1 MTNFSLF
8 ILPILFL
15 ILIIFIGMVFL
26 KSISKHMRLNQ
37 RPLKI
42 FIAFYTTVLIIAPI
56 IYLVLPKIEVTILT
70 DKMQQKLSLEN
81 QLLYNALFENKATEF
96 DEKFLVYEWSREI
109 KEKEIFLKM
118 MNPEEG
124 SQVGIIVQQSDALS
138 NQITG
143 KLYRK
148 NYLVKEIH
156 LRNFDSVN
164 INIVDI
170 LNEPLIT
177 WEDATT
183 LVVKNPPNKKLSFVS
198 VSDATDIIAFNNN
211 EDSRENEAAVKIKE
225 WEYAGPYY
233 LLITVP
239 KNVKVWSDEGLRIYK

>member
-1 MTNFSLF
+1 MTNFG
-8 ILPILFL
+8 ILSILFL
-15 ILIIFIGMVFL
+15 LLIIFIVVLFI
-26 KSISKHMRLNQ
+26 KSMSKHMRLNQ

-56 IYLVLPKIEVTILT
+56 IYLVLPKTEVTILT
-70 DKMQQKLSLEN
+70 DKMQKKLSLEN
-81 QLLYNALFENKATEF
+81 QMLYNALFENKTAEF
-96 DEKFLVYEWSREI
+96 DEKFLVNEWSREI

-148 NYLVKEIH
+148 NYFVEEIH

-164 INIVDI
+164 INIVDT
-170 LNEPLIT
+170 LNEPIIT

-198 VSDATDIIAFNNN
+198 VSDATDIIAFNN
-211 EDSRENEAAVKIKE
+211 EDSRKNESTVVKIKE

-239 KNVKVWSDEGLRIYK
+239 KNIKVWSDEGLRIYK

>member
-1 MTNFSLF
+1 MTIFG

-15 ILIIFIGMVFL
+15 LLIILIVTVFL
-26 KSISKHMRLNQ
+26 KSISKHMRINQ
-37 RPLKI
+37 RPFKI

-56 IYLVLPKIEVTILT
+56 IYLVLPKTEVAILT

-96 DEKFLVYEWSREI
+96 DEKFLVNEWSREI
-109 KEKEIFLKM
+109 KEKEIYLKM
-118 MNPEEG
+118 MNPDEG

-143 KLYRK
+143 KLYLR
-148 NYLVKEIH
+148 NYFVEDIYLG
-156 LRNFDSVN
+156 NFDSVN

-170 LNEPLIT
+170 LNKPIIT
-177 WEDATT
+177 WGDATT
-183 LVVKNPPNKKLSFVS
+183 MVVKNPPNKKLSFVS
-198 VSDATDIIAFNNN
+198 VSDTTDIIAFNN
-211 EDSRENEAAVKIKE
+211 EDSRENESTVKIKE
-225 WEYAGPYY
+225 WEFAGPYY

>member
-1 MTNFSLF
+1 MTNFG
-8 ILPILFL
+8 ILSILFL
-15 ILIIFIGMVFL
+15 LLIIFIVVLFL

-56 IYLVLPKIEVTILT
+56 IYLVLPKTEVTILT
-70 DKMQQKLSLEN
+70 DKMQKKLSLEN

-96 DEKFLVYEWSREI
+96 DEKFLVNEWSREI
-109 KEKEIFLKM
+109 KEKEIYLKM
-118 MNPEEG
+118 MNPDEG
-124 SQVGIIVQQSDALS
+124 SHVGIIVQQSDALS
-138 NQITG
+138 NQVTG

-148 NYLVKEIH
+148 NYVVEEIH
-156 LRNFDSVN
+156 LRNFNSVN

-170 LNEPLIT
+170 LNEPIIT
-177 WEDATT
+177 WGDATT
-183 LVVKNPPNKKLSFVS
+183 LVVKNPPNKKLSYVAL
-198 VSDATDIIAFNNN
+198 SDVTDIIPFNNK
-211 EDSRENEAAVKIKE
+211 DGIWENESTVKIKE
-225 WEYAGPYY
+225 WEYTGPYY

>member
-1 MTNFSLF
+1 MTNFG
-8 ILPILFL
+8 ILSILFL
-15 ILIIFIGMVFL
+15 LLIIFIVVLFL

-56 IYLVLPKIEVTILT
+56 IYLVLPKTEVTILT
-70 DKMQQKLSLEN
+70 DKMQKKLSLEN

-96 DEKFLVYEWSREI
+96 DEKFLVNEWSREI

-118 MNPEEG
+118 MNPDEG
-124 SQVGIIVQQSDALS
+124 SHVGIIVQQSDALS
-138 NQITG
+138 NQVTG

-148 NYLVKEIH
+148 NYVVEEIH
-156 LRNFDSVN
+156 LRNFNSVN

-170 LNEPLIT
+170 LNEPIIT

-183 LVVKNPPNKKLSFVS
+183 LVVKNPPNKKLSYVAL
-198 VSDATDIIAFNNN
+198 SDVTDIIPFNNK
-211 EDSRENEAAVKIKE
+211 DGIWENESTVKIKE
-225 WEYAGPYY
+225 WEYTGPYY

-239 KNVKVWSDEGLRIYK
+239 KNIKVWSDEGLRIYK

>member
-1 MTNFSLF
+1 
-8 ILPILFL
+8 
-15 ILIIFIGMVFL
+15 
-26 KSISKHMRLNQ
+26 MRLNQ

-56 IYLVLPKIEVTILT
+56 IYLVLPKTEVTILT

-81 QLLYNALFENKATEF
+81 QLLYNALFENRATEF
-96 DEKFLVYEWSREI
+96 DEKFLVNEWSHEI
-109 KEKEIFLKM
+109 KEKEIYLKM
-118 MNPEEG
+118 MNPDEG

-148 NYLVKEIH
+148 NYVVEEIH
-156 LRNFDSVN
+156 LRNIDSVN

-170 LNEPLIT
+170 LNKPIIT

-183 LVVKNPPNKKLSFVS
+183 LVVKNPPNKKLSYVAL
-198 VSDATDIIAFNNN
+198 SDVTDIIPFNNKDGIW
-211 EDSRENEAAVKIKE
+211 ESKSTVKINE

-239 KNVKVWSDEGLRIYK
+239 KNVKVWSDEDYASINKLVRRGNCNVFDDEGYKESIKVEAKCSC